1 MSAEDNIEGV
11 EQIAADERGTGKKPR
26 RLRRRRA
33 DKTRKA
39 KKEKRP
45 QIRTGFTARD
55 LFHEA
60 LEGVGSRPS
69 RLVITLVGTVLG
81 IASLVLTIGLAQT
94 GAGQIASQ
102 FDAVAATRVT
112 VEPGSAKGAGDKE
125 RVTARVPWD
134 AVERVEGLAGI
145 EAAALFA
152 RAPGTPQ
159 VSAVTVYD
167 PTLAQTA
174 TPPVVAGSGELL
186 DVVRGHIKTG
196 RFFDAGHDAR
206 ADRVVVLGEK
216 AADKLGVNRITSQP
230 AIFIDERPYT
240 VIGILDEV
248 GTREALLDS
257 VIVPVGTARAQLGLT
272 APTSLDIRI
281 AIGAGPVV
289 ARQAPMALNPNSP
302 EAFKVMAPTNDNT
315 LREGIEA
322 DVNMLF
328 VAIGLVALVGGGLG
342 IANVVLLSVTERTG
356 EIGLRRALGARR
368 RDILWQFVVESLT
381 TGVLGGLIGVAMG
394 IFALLAVCIVREWT
408 PVLAAWAAPS
418 GVAVG
423 ALVGLIAGGYPAI
436 KAARIEPVDA
446 LRTS

>member
-1 MSAEDNIEGV
+1 MSTGEDLEGV
-11 EQIAADERGTGKKPR
+11 EPIPAGEPGEGKGR
-26 RLRRRRA
+26 RKQRRRR
-33 DKTRKA
+33 KA
-39 KKEKRP
+39 KTPKEKRP
-45 QIRTGFTARD
+45 KIRTGFTARD
-55 LFHEA
+55 LLHEA

-69 RLVITLVGTVLG
+69 RLMITLVGTVLG

-134 AVERVEGLAGI
+134 AVERVDGLAGI

-167 PTLAQTA
+167 PTQAQTA
-174 TPPVVAGSGELL
+174 APPVVAGSGELL

-216 AADKLGVNRITSQP
+216 AAEKLGVNRITSQP

-248 GTREALLDS
+248 GTRETLLDS
-257 VIVPVGTARAQLGLT
+257 VIVPIGTARAQLGLT
-272 APTSLDIRI
+272 APASLDIRI
-281 AIGAGPVV
+281 AVGAGPVV

-302 EAFKVMAPTNDNT
+302 EAFKVLAPTNDNA

-322 DVNMLF
+322 DVNLLF
-328 VAIGLVALVGGGLG
+328 IAIGVVALIGGGLG

-368 RDILWQFVVESLT
+368 RDILRQFVMESLT
-381 TGVLGGLIGVAMG
+381 TGVLGGLIGVAVG

-408 PVLAAWAAPS
+408 PVLAAWAAPA
-418 GVAVG
+418 GVAIG